1 MNNYL
6 IIGNNEY
13 IRKTELDKLKTAH
26 LPSGGAGLNYSVYT
40 SDAIDEIM
48 DAVQTH
54 SLFADKRVVVIK
66 EFDKINEKSFESLFN
81 YLETPLETTILVMD
95 AAATFKKTKSYKKLI
110 KIVNVIS
117 ADNPGLETVKKWIKI
132 FFQKQNVAI
141 TPEAVDLIV
150 ESKGDD
156 TTGIHMELE
165 KLVSFSGGERIEIE
179 QVEQLVGRSVKETVF
194 DLVDAIN
201 KRDAKW

>member
-54 SLFADKRVVVIK
+54 LRIK
-66 EFDKINEKSFESLFN
+66 ELLSLKNLTKLMKSHLNPFL
-81 YLETPLETTILVMD
+81 TIL
-95 AAATFKKTKSYKKLI
+95 
-110 KIVNVIS
+110 
-117 ADNPGLETVKKWIKI
+117 
-132 FFQKQNVAI
+132 
-141 TPEAVDLIV
+141 
-150 ESKGDD
+150 
-156 TTGIHMELE
+156 
-165 KLVSFSGGERIEIE
+165 
-179 QVEQLVGRSVKETVF
+179 
-194 DLVDAIN
+194 
-201 KRDAKW
+201 KRRWRQRYL